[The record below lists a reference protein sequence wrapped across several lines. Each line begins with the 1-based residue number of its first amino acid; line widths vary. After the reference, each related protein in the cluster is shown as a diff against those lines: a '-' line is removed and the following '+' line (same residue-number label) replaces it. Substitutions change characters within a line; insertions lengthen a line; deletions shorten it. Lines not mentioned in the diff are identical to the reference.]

1 MSKSR
6 SLSCLVAMIATG
18 AAVSVASGHPDDPKA
33 RNSAP
38 TYEGPGYRYQPG
50 VEARMLPPGEAD
62 ADAAGGETFPAEGVA
77 LLGWMPI
84 NEFPGQS
91 FGNDCWGYTSPSGGE
106 YAIMGLSDGSGFVD
120 ITDPTSPVLLELI
133 PGPGSIWRDMKTYGE
148 YVYIVSEG
156 GGGIQ
161 VVDVSDID
169 NGNVTL
175 VNEVT
180 DGGSTS
186 THNVAINTETGFLYR
201 TGGSGNG
208 LRFYDLNADPVDP
221 PFVGSWL
228 DRYVHDSQIVVMKS
242 GPWAG
247 REIAFCCAG
256 FGNGGIETGLS
267 IVDVTDKLN
276 PVVLTHYQYPMGAYS
291 HQGWLSEDQQYF
303 YLNDEQDESN
313 FGVTSRMHIIDVS
326 DLENPFEVDTF
337 TNGLGSITHN
347 LYVKG
352 DRVFA
357 SNYSSGLRIFDISN
371 PTSPTEVAFFDTLP
385 ANNATNFNS
394 LWSNYPYFE
403 SGVIIG
409 SDRQAGLFIWAL
421 GENTVG
427 FNYPEGLPTQLDP
440 AGQTVEISIQ
450 GGVEGTEM
458 MFVDTGDGF
467 VESPLESVGGGSFLA
482 TFPPAECGSTVQ
494 YYFQAE
500 SDLGFVITDPLGAPL
515 QSYEALVYEDLMI
528 GFDDDMED
536 DTGWTV
542 GAPGDDASTGVWER
556 VDPIGTAAQPEDDNP
571 DGTGTFAWVT
581 GQGSPGGGAGE
592 NDVDDGVTTLTSPT
606 LDATAGDNA
615 FLVYY
620 RWYSNNQGA
629 GPNEDS
635 MPVSISDDNGATWT
649 LLEDVDENAG
659 QWVKKSFFI
668 GNFVDATDEVRVRFV
683 ARDLNAGSLV
693 EAGVDDV
700 RIEYLECGDTIPG
713 DLDGDGVVGP
723 ADLAILLGQWGPCP
737 GCIADL
743 DGDGAVGAADLAIL
757 LGAWG

>member
-1 MSKSR
+1 
-6 SLSCLVAMIATG
+6 MIATG

-50 VEARMLPPGEAD
+50 VEARMLPAGEAD
-62 ADAAGGETFPAEGVA
+62 AAAAGGETFPSEGVA

-91 FGNDCWGYTSPSGGE
+91 FGNDCWGYTSPSGRE
-106 YAIMGLSDGSGFVD
+106 YAIMGFSDGSGFVD
-120 ITDPTSPVLLELI
+120 ITNPTSPVLLEMI
-133 PGPGSIWRDMKTYGE
+133 AGPGSIWRDMKVYDE
-148 YVYIVSEG
+148 YAYIVSEG

-161 VVDVSDID
+161 VVDLTDID

-175 VNEVT
+175 INEVF
-180 DGGSTS
+180 DGGNAA
-186 THNVAINTETGFLYR
+186 THNVAINEETGFLYR

-208 LRFYDLNADPVDP
+208 LRFYDLADPANPV
-221 PFVGSWL
+221 FVGAWQ
-228 DRYVHDSQIVVMKS
+228 DRYVHDAQIVVMDG
-242 GPWAG
+242 GPFAG

-276 PVVLTHYQYPMGAYS
+276 PVTLVHYQYPQGAYS

-303 YLNDEQDESN
+303 YLNDEQDETD

-326 DLENPFEVDTF
+326 DLENPFEVETF
-337 TNGLGSITHN
+337 TNGLPSITHN

-385 ANNATNFNS
+385 ANDGVNFNS

-421 GENTVG
+421 GENTVA
-427 FNYPEGLPTQLDP
+427 FDYPDGLPAQLDP
-440 AGQTVEISIQ
+440 NGQTIEVSIQ
-450 GGVEGTEM
+450 GAVPGTEK
-458 MFVDTGDGF
+458 MFVDAGDGF
-467 VESPLESVGGGSFLA
+467 MEAPFVAQGDGNYIG
-482 TFPPAECGSTVQ
+482 TFPAAECGAVVS
-494 YYFQAE
+494 YYFSAE
-500 SDLGFVITDPLGAPL
+500 SDLGFAISDPLGAPL
-515 QSYEALVYEDLMI
+515 QSYEATVYEELLI
-528 GFDDDMED
+528 GFDDNMES
-536 DTGWTV
+536 DTGWVV
-542 GAPGDDASTGVWER
+542 GAAGDNASSGIWDR
-556 VDPIGTAAQPEDDNP
+556 VDPIGTAAQPENDNP
-571 DGTGTFAWVT
+571 DGTGTFAWIT

-592 NDVDDGVTTLTSPT
+592 NDVDNGVTTLTSPT

-615 FLVYY
+615 FLVFY

-629 GPNEDS
+629 SPGQDS
-635 MPVSISDDNGATWT
+635 MPISISDDNGATWT
-649 LLEDVDENAG
+649 LLEDVSENAG
-659 QWVKKSFFI
+659 AWVKKSFFI
-668 GNFVDATDEVRVRFV
+668 GAFVDATDEIRVRFV
-683 ARDLNAGSLV
+683 ARDLDAGSLV

-700 RIEYLECGDTIPG
+700 RIEYFECGDTILG
-713 DLDGDGVVGP
+713 DLDGDGTVGP

-737 GCIADL
+737 GCVADL
-743 DGDGAVGAADLAIL
+743 DGDDVVGPADLAVL